1 MSSFIKLKKL
11 REKNI
16 RLRKKIYLQKQFLL
30 QQKIQFDEFEKFKK
44 ELNTT
49 KLDKNKKNAVLKI
62 PTQDDNTNAVL
73 KIPTQDDNTNDIIE
87 KKDEKEEDIDYS
99 RLLSNLDNLYK
110 KIKQGNIN
118 LVIDKKASE

>member
-16 RLRKKIYLQKQFLL
+16 RLRKKLYLQKQFLL

-49 KLDKNKKNAVLKI
+49 KLDKNKKNTVLKI
-62 PTQDDNTNAVL
+62 PTQDDNTNTVL

-99 RLLSNLDNLYK
+99 KLLSNLDNLYK